1 MSRGGGGGGGEDES
15 NDGMVDG
22 SFHSPAWHAARLAAL
37 QTTNTLTWEEW
48 KAQRKEEARKQQEM
62 EGFEE
67 QRMKE
72 YRAQL
77 DKEREARL
85 SRGRNHA
92 DKRGKLKKKK
102 DKDKNKKKVSKFAAV
117 LMLYHNLVSKSRTCL
132 SLISASCMGTP
143 WLLFDIMFGTIQKK
157 GKRKKGGSESDSSN
171 SSSSDDDS
179 DKKKKKKKSKKDSDA
194 LSSASEEEEGP
205 VRLSSFL
212 EKGDDDLPGSD
223 DEDELPPAKGKEKG
237 GDLSSILAEAKR
249 RAEIGA
255 HMVAEVKKAE
265 MIRSGL
271 PS

>member
-1 MSRGGGGGGGEDES
+1 MGKNQQYKAAQRAKSMSRGGGGGGGDEES
-15 NDGMVDG
+15 NDGMIDG

-72 YRAQL
+72 YRA
-77 DKEREARL
+77 
-85 SRGRNHA
+85 H
-92 DKRGKLKKKK
+92 
-102 DKDKNKKKVSKFAAV
+102 
-117 LMLYHNLVSKSRTCL
+117 
-132 SLISASCMGTP
+132 
-143 WLLFDIMFGTIQKK
+143 
-157 GKRKKGGSESDSSN
+157 KRKKGGSESDSSN
-171 SSSSDDDS
+171 SSSGDEDS

-223 DEDELPPAKGKEKG
+223 DEDEPLPAKSKEKG

-265 MIRSGL
+265 MIQSGL

>member
-1 MSRGGGGGGGEDES
+1 MGKNQQYKAAQRAKSMSRGGGGGGGDEES
-15 NDGMVDG
+15 NDGMIDG

-48 KAQRKEEARKQQEM
+48 KAQRKEEARKAQEM

-77 DKEREARL
+77 DSEREARL

-92 DKRGKLKKKK
+92 DKRGKLKKSK
-102 DKDKNKKKVSKFAAV
+102 DKDKSKKK
-117 LMLYHNLVSKSRTCL
+117 
-132 SLISASCMGTP
+132 
-143 WLLFDIMFGTIQKK
+143 KK
-157 GKRKKGGSESDSSN
+157 GKRKKGDSESDSSN
-171 SSSSDDDS
+171 SSSDDEGDK
-179 DKKKKKKKSKKDSDA
+179 DKKKKKKKSKKDADA
-194 LSSASEEEEGP
+194 LSSASEEAGP

-223 DEDELPPAKGKEKG
+223 DEGDLQLPPAAAKS
-237 GDLSSILAEAKR
+237 GDLSSLLAEAKR

-265 MIRSGL
+265 MIR
-271 PS
+271 PA